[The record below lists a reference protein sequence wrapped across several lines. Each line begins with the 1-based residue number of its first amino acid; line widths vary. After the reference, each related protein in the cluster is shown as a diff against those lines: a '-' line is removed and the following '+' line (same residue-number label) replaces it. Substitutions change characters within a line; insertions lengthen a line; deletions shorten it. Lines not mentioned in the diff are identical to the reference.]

1 MQKTDTDPEMFLDA
15 LPDEVRGDITT
26 IDRAIQAA
34 MAGETRVLWEG
45 KFWGGS
51 DQEIIGYGDHHYR
64 NRSGNEVN
72 WFYVGLAL
80 QKNYISVYIN
90 AVEDNAYLTEKY
102 KDRIGK
108 AKVGKSSISFKK
120 LSDIDVDVL
129 IEMVSRTREIMSGQS
144 SDDER

>member
-1 MQKTDTDPEMFLDA
+1 M
-15 LPDEVRGDITT
+15 
-26 IDRAIQAA
+26 
-34 MAGETRVLWEG
+34 
-45 KFWGGS
+45 
-51 DQEIIGYGDHHYR
+51 
-64 NRSGNEVN
+64 
-72 WFYVGLAL
+72 
-80 QKNYISVYIN
+80 YIN

-144 SDDER
+144 SGDER

>member
-1 MQKTDTDPEMFLDA
+1 MQKTDTDPQQFLHA
-15 LPDEVRGDITT
+15 LPDDVRADMSLL
-26 IDRAIQAA
+26 DQSIQAD
-34 MAGETRVLWEG
+34 MPGEPRVMWEG

-51 DQEIIGYGDHHYR
+51 DQEIIGYGDHRYR

-90 AVEDNAYLTEKY
+90 AVEDNVYLTEKY

-108 AKVGKSSISFKK
+108 AKVGKSSISFKR

-129 IEMVSRTREIMSGQS
+129 MEMVNRTREIMSGQS
-144 SDDER
+144 SDDDT